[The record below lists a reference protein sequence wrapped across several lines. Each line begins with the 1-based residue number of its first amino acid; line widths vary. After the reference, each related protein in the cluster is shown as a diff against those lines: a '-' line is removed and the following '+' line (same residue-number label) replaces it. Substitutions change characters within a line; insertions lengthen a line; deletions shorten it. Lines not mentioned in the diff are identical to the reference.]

1 MREYVRQEIEP
12 LNRESEET
20 SLMAFALGTGVPFAV
35 EYLDQS
41 GSPTATNS
49 HIFRAPGSSESD
61 PVAFTLLFRPGHFD
75 ILVK

>member
-20 SLMAFALGTGVPFAV
+20 SLMAFALGTGVSFAV

-49 HIFRAPGSSESD
+49 HVFRPPSAPETD

-75 ILVK
+75 LLIQ